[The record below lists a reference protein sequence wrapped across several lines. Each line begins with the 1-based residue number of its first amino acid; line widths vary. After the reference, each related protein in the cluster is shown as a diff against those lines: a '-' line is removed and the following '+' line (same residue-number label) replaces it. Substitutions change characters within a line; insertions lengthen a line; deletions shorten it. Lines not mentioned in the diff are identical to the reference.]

1 MKKQLLFLL
10 LLVCQV
16 IYAQSTD
23 TLKIMTYNLLQY
35 GVSACPGGGA
45 PASVTNKNTWMK
57 LILGVY
63 KPDIYTVNEMKSNIG
78 YANNIKINVLDSY
91 NPAMKVTTFS
101 NVAGSDI
108 VSTLFY
114 NSDKIGYLGHTAI
127 TGNVRDIDIFHLYHK
142 GATIVGDT
150 ADFWCIPT
158 HLKAGTTASDAVERG
173 NMAAD
178 IMAWLNAHPTVKNYM
193 VMGDL
198 NLYGS
203 TEAAYQSFTNAANA
217 MRFYDPTG
225 QTTGWAGSNYANYHT
240 QSPRTSSADC
250 GSTGGMDDRF
260 DYILMS
266 NALMNNGLRMKFI
279 PNSYKAFGNDG
290 VSYNAALNCASTTS
304 VPANVCG
311 ALQQLSDH
319 IPVVAQLVVTNKT
332 AISPALLQ
340 PQGVQMHILGNPVQ
354 AELNLAFYFSAAKQ
368 EYYDLKIEDIMGR
381 EVFAQKVKAEG
392 ESLNLTIPVTHL
404 STGVYMVVLK
414 DEMGRKLVR
423 KMVLEGE

>member
-1 MKKQLLFLL
+1 MKKQFLFFLL
-10 LLVCQV
+10 LACQ
-16 IYAQSTD
+16 YAHAQSTD
-23 TLKIMTYNLLQY
+23 TLKVMTYNLLQY
-35 GVSACPGGGA
+35 GVTACPGGGA

-57 LILGVY
+57 LILGLY

-101 NVAGSDI
+101 NTVGSEI

-114 NSDKIGYLGHTAI
+114 NSDKIGYLGYTAI
-127 TGNVRDIDIFHLYHK
+127 TGNVRDIDIYHLYHK
-142 GATIVGDT
+142 NGTIAGDT

-158 HLKAGTTASDAVERG
+158 HLKAGTTAADAVERG

-178 IMAWLNAHPTVKNYM
+178 IMAWLAAHPNIKNYM
-193 VMGDL
+193 VMGDF

-203 TEAAYQSFTNAANA
+203 TEAAYTTFMNANNS
-217 MRFYDPTG
+217 MRFYDPSG
-225 QTTGWAGSNYANYHT
+225 QTTGWSGSNYAKYHT
-240 QSPRTSSADC
+240 QSPRTSATDC

-266 NALMNNGLRMKFI
+266 NALMNNGLRMKFV
-279 PNSYKAFGNDG
+279 PNSYKAYGNDG
-290 VSYNAALNCASTTS
+290 VSYNVGLNCAGTTS

-319 IPVVAQLVVTNKT
+319 IPVVAQIVVTNKT

-340 PQGVQMHILGNPVQ
+340 PQGVQMYVLGNPAQ
-354 AELNLAFYFSAAKQ
+354 ADLNLSFQFTSPKQ
-368 EYYDLKIEDIMGR
+368 NEYDLNIVDMMGR
-381 EVFAQKVKAEG
+381 DIFAQKVKAEG
-392 ESLNLTIPVTHL
+392 ESLELNIPITHL
-404 STGVYMVVLK
+404 SSGIYMVVLK

-423 KMVLEGE
+423 KMVKE